1 VLLSLFFLIVDFF
14 DLIEGIQAPVIRI
27 QPSKEIW

>member
-1 VLLSLFFLIVDFF
+1 
-14 DLIEGIQAPVIRI
+14 LIEGIQAPVIKI

>member
-1 VLLSLFFLIVDFF
+1 LTFF
-14 DLIEGIQAPVIRI
+14 DLIEGIQAPVIKI